1 MGAGNRKEKNEEE
14 EKSDGAQLS
23 VLRLDT
29 LDFSLLISDRDP
41 VFFRLVRWERSKES
55 WIS

>member
-1 MGAGNRKEKNEEE
+1 MGAGNRKEKNEERR
-14 EKSDGAQLS
+14 DGAQLS